1 MGVFLVIRL
10 VIVVQGENAG
20 LSLLPLNEPDK
31 LFSACHIEDCLT
43 SYQFMGAFHVLSC
56 RGQHGFRE

>member
-10 VIVVQGENAG
+10 VIVVQGENVG
-20 LSLLPLNEPDK
+20 LSLLPLNEPEK

-43 SYQFMGAFHVLSC
+43 S
-56 RGQHGFRE
+56 